1 MKKNILLLT
10 LFIYFTSN
18 LLNAQ
23 EPLSFFPH
31 NVDDRWDYYEEW
43 GGQPNYFSLTITR
56 DSIGND
62 SSHSIFYNNELEPR
76 YKIDTL
82 NNVFQY
88 PNNNFQNYLRYKLD
102 ADSGAVWTVRPFPN
116 FRSWA
121 WVAYVESAYVF
132 SQPTVIKIFR
142 YSPGHPDSTTVFLEE
157 DWLASGFGLIY
168 HWQEPND
175 FTSLLGCII
184 EGDTFGNITNVE
196 QHNKS
201 NIITDYQLK
210 QNYPNPFNPVSKIKF
225 SIPRSE
231 VVQINVYDVLGKEI
245 KTLLNEYKQA
255 GTYEI
260 EFDATS
266 LPSGVY
272 FYRMISGGYAETKK
286 MLLLR

>member
-1 MKKNILLLT
+1 
-10 LFIYFTSN
+10 
-18 LLNAQ
+18 
-23 EPLSFFPH
+23 
-31 NVDDRWDYYEEW
+31 
-43 GGQPNYFSLTITR
+43 
-56 DSIGND
+56 
-62 SSHSIFYNNELEPR
+62 
-76 YKIDTL
+76 
-82 NNVFQY
+82 VFQY

-210 QNYPNPFNPVSKIKF
+210 QNYPNPFNP
-225 SIPRSE
+225 
-231 VVQINVYDVLGKEI
+231 
-245 KTLLNEYKQA
+245 T
-255 GTYEI
+255 TTI
-260 EFDATS
+260 EFEI
-266 LPSGVY
+266 PQSGYITINIYDILGQKITNLFDGWLRRGNHKFVWNAIN
-272 FYRMISGGYAETKK
+272 FASGIYICQLNINGGIIRTIK
-286 MLLLR
+286 MLLTK